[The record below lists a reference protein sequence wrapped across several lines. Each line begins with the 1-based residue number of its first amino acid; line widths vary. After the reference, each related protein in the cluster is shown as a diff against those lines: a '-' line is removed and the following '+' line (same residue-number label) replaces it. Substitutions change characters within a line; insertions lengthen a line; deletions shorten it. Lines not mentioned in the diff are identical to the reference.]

1 MRYSDY
7 TVEQLR
13 EELGQLKE
21 ASQRAEQLGD
31 IQEVVIVERKMQM
44 VASYLLNPEDYEIG
58 EIYEIQGDPGYTFKI
73 SFLEGV
79 MAWGIA
85 LTCLEMKRKSRQHCR
100 FLFYKKNSL
109 SFVKLIQLICFLLLS
124 NKCVEE
130 SVI

>member
-79 MAWGIA
+79 MAWGHRVNLLGNEEIGRA
-85 LTCLEMKRKSRQHCR
+85 QSELKSRGY
-100 FLFYKKNSL
+100 L
-109 SFVKLIQLICFLLLS
+109 V
-124 NKCVEE
+124 
-130 SVI
+130 